1 MTFHDAVSEG
11 NTRDKG
17 SVLFNLFVLE
27 ELGRDHGTDKNL
39 GLVVG
44 LQGRRHLL
52 ILNDFNDLSLGR
64 LWILL
69 DVLACPVNGKFEG
82 TRVVNASL
90 RSHRQVVVAAKAVI
104 LLLTKNGVLEIILV
118 AIFVV
123 FLVLLF
129 ILVFVLLLILILVF
143 VLLFGLFVVDA
154 IATVFVLLFLVA
166 LFILNTRTN
175 DE

>member
-1 MTFHDAVSEG
+1 MTFHDAISEG
-11 NTRDKG
+11 NARDKG
-17 SVLFNLFVLE
+17 SVLFNLLVLE

-52 ILNDFNDLSLGR
+52 VLNDFNDFSLGR

-69 DVLACPVNGKFEG
+69 DELACPINGKLEG

-90 RSHRQVVVAAKAVI
+90 RSYRQVVVTAKAVI
-104 LLLTKNGVLEIILV
+104 LLLSKNGVLEIVLV
-118 AIFVV
+118 TIFIV

-129 ILVFVLLLILILVF
+129 VLVFVLFLILVFVLLL
-143 VLLFGLFVVDA
+143 GLFVISA
-154 IATVFVLLFLVA
+154 IATVFVLFLLFT

>member
-11 NTRDKG
+11 NARDKG
-17 SVLFNLFVLE
+17 SVLFNLLVLE

-39 GLVVG
+39 GLVMR
-44 LQGRRHLL
+44 LQSRRHLL
-52 ILNDFNDLSLGR
+52 ILNDFNDFLLGG

-69 DVLACPVNGKFEG
+69 NVLACPVNGKFQG
-82 TRVVNASL
+82 TRVVNASF
-90 RSHRQVVVAAKAVI
+90 RSYRQVVVAAKAVI
-104 LLLTKNGVLEIILV
+104 LLLSKNGVLEIILV
-118 AIFVV
+118 AIFIV

-129 ILVFVLLLILILVF
+129 VLVF
-143 VLLFGLFVVDA
+143 VLLFLFVFVLLLGLFVVV
-154 IATVFVLLFLVA
+154 ATVFVLFLLVA